1 MSPALLLRPS
11 LFSVVPADIPDEI
24 DGQQNDRGH
33 NGDDVNSYFHRK
45 NLPTARSCISPG
57 QRYHSTGGGRNKAQI
72 MNRV

>member
-24 DGQQNDRGH
+24 DGQQNDCGH

-45 NLPTARSCISPG
+45 TSLLLGVAFRPVNGIITPAAAEIKHKL
-57 QRYHSTGGGRNKAQI
+57 
-72 MNRV
+72 